1 MKKLLLLLTLISRF
15 AFGQGS
21 ISTEYNSTTKKSY
34 LKTGVFPKANV
45 ITYTDTSV
53 NKSPVWWFNT
63 GRIKFKNS
71 IVAIDTADFDG
82 ILVSKGDSLLL
93 ADKNLMV
100 IGVTNGLTLSSGFAK
115 IGGTLT
121 DSTVI
126 DMNNRSLVFKT
137 NSADVNKEVIKIT
150 DESDNI
156 ALIVNQ
162 SGKNV
167 IALGKN
173 AGSGTISAEDC
184 NFLGENAGSGAT
196 NALFSN
202 FMGKNAGLNSTT
214 ATHSN
219 FFGQGAGSSAPLAG
233 GSNFLGA
240 NAGAGAT
247 NAGNSNFLGQSAGNN
262 AVNANGSNFLGY
274 ESGNGASNANGSNF
288 LGNFSGSNSTN
299 ANNSNFFGF
308 VSGRN
313 ATNAYFSNFIG
324 PGSGDAAINANN
336 SNFFGAYTGL
346 NSTNASNSNFFG
358 KYAGRNAI
366 NAANSIFIGTE
377 TGDSSVNLA
386 NSIVIGKY
394 SGRKETLN
402 TTTGGTS
409 IQIGNYTHT
418 GGFNNTI
425 AIGDSATNTKT
436 NQVVFAPKY
445 RHLRLRGVDY
455 ELPASQGATDTY
467 LKNDGSGVLSWATVS
482 GGGSGMSNA
491 LPEGAI
497 WVGGADDTA
506 IARIP
511 SGDVTISNLGVTTVE
526 DSVVTSNKLANQ
538 TSIGFLAQST
548 PPTPLAFGSGG
559 TKIFANDSGEVSYQ
573 QRQGNSVINYNVGD
587 LKNVMGVLKN
597 DSFDRATL
605 GYTVVGSNGSFGI
618 TTGKLIVTN
627 TTGNTTYDQ
636 YALIGY
642 TTMLED
648 YTYEAEFVGTTNGN
662 GTGLAWIDTY
672 GLMYSC
678 KLDMNTAGSRGVLT
692 IARVS
697 SGTGTVIATAPAI
710 TYTNTTDTLHLR
722 MRIVGY
728 RLTAQVWKNSENP
741 TTLNYDYPF
750 NVSCFKRFNKLA
762 ITSFGGEQKFSN
774 IKVYSN
780 APKNRKI
787 AWVGNS
793 NSIGAN
799 MTGVFN
805 YQMASFM
812 LRNKFGGDFAQYSG
826 SGSTLVDFYNNI
838 EEFIKLN
845 NEIVIISLGSNDAI
859 QGVSSSTYNATLD
872 LILARLKR
880 ANITPI
886 LTTVSP
892 NTTYNAAI
900 TLYNTKINS
909 LSGNYQVIDL
919 YTLLATG
926 TALKTI
932 YDTGD
937 GLHWNASGQMA
948 VANLIINSTNYLWE
962 NLPTLQT
969 GKVTLDGFTTANSL
983 YITSNDPTSG
993 VNIRVGSADKASTL
1007 QSIINYEP
1015 LGTVGSTNRMAL
1027 ITGYVSGTDNYQVSQ
1042 FISGTGAYKDL
1053 KMGMG
1058 LNPSDLVIKSTGLVG
1073 IGTALPASKLD
1084 VYGSSLGGT
1093 SGNTVALTQVG
1104 MPTTNVMYLQTSGI
1118 RLSTGTTWREAA
1130 IRQQLTVDATAGM
1143 GYIQY
1148 EGFAASDN
1156 VGGISFGTVNS
1167 SMTAPFSVPER
1178 MRITNIGNVGIG
1190 VTAPSSLLDVAGNVE
1205 MRHLIGNTGTPSI
1218 AAGAG
1223 AGTTPTVTLSNAT
1236 DMSGIVNVTTGTIP
1250 TGTNAVV
1257 ATITFETAYGHAPN
1271 VVLYPNNANTAI
1283 LSGVSMVYTTS
1294 TTTTFVIT
1302 SGTTA
1307 LTASTAYKWFYQ
1319 VVQ

>member
-233 GSNFLGA
+233 SSNFLGA

-482 GGGSGMSNA
+482 GGSGTVTSVTSANTDISVANTTTTPVLTLNSGSGANQIVKRDGSGNLNA
-491 LPEGAI
+491 
-497 WVGGADDTA
+497 T
-506 IARIP
+506 
-511 SGDVTISNLGVTTVE
+511 TVTT
-526 DSVVTSNKLANQ
+526 NANLTGVI
-538 TSIGFLAQST
+538 TSIGNATSITSQTGTGST
-548 PPTPLAFGSGG
+548 FAMSATPTFTTNITTPL
-559 TKIFANDSGEVSYQ
+559 I
-573 QRQGNSVINYNVGD
+573 VG
-587 LKNVMGVLKN
+587 
-597 DSFDRATL
+597 
-605 GYTVVGSNGSFGI
+605 
-618 TTGKLIVTN
+618 
-627 TTGNTTYDQ
+627 
-636 YALIGY
+636 
-642 TTMLED
+642 
-648 YTYEAEFVGTTNGN
+648 
-662 GTGLAWIDTY
+662 
-672 GLMYSC
+672 
-678 KLDMNTAGSRGVLT
+678 
-692 IARVS
+692 
-697 SGTGTVIATAPAI
+697 GTGTTSQLILRSTSGAGTTGSDI
-710 TYTNTTDTLHLR
+710 IFQNQTNGSNEP
-722 MRIVGY
+722 MRI
-728 RLTAQVWKNSENP
+728 LS
-741 TTLNYDYPF
+741 
-750 NVSCFKRFNKLA
+750 
-762 ITSFGGEQKFSN
+762 
-774 IKVYSN
+774 
-780 APKNRKI
+780 
-787 AWVGNS
+787 
-793 NSIGAN
+793 
-799 MTGVFN
+799 
-805 YQMASFM
+805 
-812 LRNKFGGDFAQYSG
+812 
-826 SGSTLVDFYNNI
+826 
-838 EEFIKLN
+838 
-845 NEIVIISLGSNDAI
+845 
-859 QGVSSSTYNATLD
+859 
-872 LILARLKR
+872 
-880 ANITPI
+880 
-886 LTTVSP
+886 
-892 NTTYNAAI
+892 
-900 TLYNTKINS
+900 
-909 LSGNYQVIDL
+909 SGN
-919 YTLLATG
+919 
-926 TALKTI
+926 
-932 YDTGD
+932 
-937 GLHWNASGQMA
+937 
-948 VANLIINSTNYLWE
+948 
-962 NLPTLQT
+962 
-969 GKVTLDGFTTANSL
+969 
-983 YITSNDPTSG
+983 
-993 VNIRVGSADKASTL
+993 
-1007 QSIINYEP
+1007 
-1015 LGTVGSTNRMAL
+1015 
-1027 ITGYVSGTDNYQVSQ
+1027 
-1042 FISGTGAYKDL
+1042 
-1053 KMGMG
+1053 
-1058 LNPSDLVIKSTGLVG
+1058 VG
-1073 IGTALPASKLD
+1073 IGTATPDAPLVVSNSSSAEFVGIARFLAPNNAVSGNVSGITIGPTNTANNAGGIRFYYNGSGSTSNRLDFGFSGNVIPAFSVLADGNLGIGTSNPQSRLSVTSGLAVGSTYASTNAAPTDGAIIQGVVGIGTATPNTNYALDVGVLTGKGSIRSFHAGTPGSGSGGNIALQTLTATAANQRIGVVVAASTDGTNTLPAASARIQFFSSQAHTL
-1084 VYGSSLGGT
+1084 GSAIGAYINFET
-1093 SGNTVALTQVG
+1093 AAN
-1104 MPTTNVMYLQTSGI
+1104 
-1118 RLSTGTTWREAA
+1118 GTT
-1130 IRQQLTVDATAGM
+1130 
-1143 GYIQY
+1143 
-1148 EGFAASDN
+1148 
-1156 VGGISFGTVNS
+1156 
-1167 SMTAPFSVPER
+1167 SMIER
-1178 MRITNIGNVGIG
+1178 MRIENYGTVGINTTTPNSNTKLHVGGLVQYG
-1190 VTAPSSLLDVAGNVE
+1190 VYTVSTLPTCNAGTA
-1205 MRHLIGNTGTPSI
+1205 NTYATVTDALTPTYLTPVVGGGAI
-1218 AAGAG
+1218 AA
-1223 AGTTPTVTLSNAT
+1223 PVFCNSSQWVT
-1236 DMSGIVNVTTGTIP
+1236 
-1250 TGTNAVV
+1250 
-1257 ATITFETAYGHAPN
+1257 H
-1271 VVLYPNNANTAI
+1271 
-1283 LSGVSMVYTTS
+1283 
-1294 TTTTFVIT
+1294 
-1302 SGTTA
+1302 
-1307 LTASTAYKWFYQ
+1307 
-1319 VVQ
+1319 

>member
-233 GSNFLGA
+233 SSNFLGA

-455 ELPASQGATDTY
+455 ELPSSQGGVDTY

-482 GGGSGMSNA
+482 GGGTTTNA
-491 LPEGAI
+491 LTFNNSGSGDASGTTFNGSAARTISYNSLGAAPLASPTFTGT
-497 WVGGADDTA
+497 VT
-506 IARIP
+506 IP
-511 SGDVTISNLGVTTVE
+511 SGAVMNTPASIGLANGTGLPLATGVTGILTGTNGGTGVNNGAKTITV
-526 DSVVTSNKLANQ
+526 SGN
-538 TSIGFLAQST
+538 TSIGSSTNTVTLA
-548 PPTPLAFGSGG
+548 
-559 TKIFANDSGEVSYQ
+559 
-573 QRQGNSVINYNVGD
+573 
-587 LKNVMGVLKN
+587 
-597 DSFDRATL
+597 
-605 GYTVVGSNGSFGI
+605 
-618 TTGKLIVTN
+618 
-627 TTGNTTYDQ
+627 TTGNTSVTLPTTGTLATTTDLASYLP
-636 YALIGY
+636 LIGAAY
-642 TTMLED
+642 STT
-648 YTYEAEFVGTTNGN
+648 TGN
-662 GTGLAWIDTY
+662 G
-672 GLMYSC
+672 
-678 KLDMNTAGSRGVLT
+678 
-692 IARVS
+692 
-697 SGTGTVIATAPAI
+697 
-710 TYTNTTDTLHLR
+710 
-722 MRIVGY
+722 
-728 RLTAQVWKNSENP
+728 
-741 TTLNYDYPF
+741 
-750 NVSCFKRFNKLA
+750 LA
-762 ITSFGGEQKFSN
+762 I
-774 IKVYSN
+774 
-780 APKNRKI
+780 
-787 AWVGNS
+787 
-793 NSIGAN
+793 
-799 MTGVFN
+799 
-805 YQMASFM
+805 
-812 LRNKFGGDFAQYSG
+812 
-826 SGSTLVDFYNNI
+826 
-838 EEFIKLN
+838 
-845 NEIVIISLGSNDAI
+845 
-859 QGVSSSTYNATLD
+859 
-872 LILARLKR
+872 
-880 ANITPI
+880 
-886 LTTVSP
+886 
-892 NTTYNAAI
+892 
-900 TLYNTKINS
+900 
-909 LSGNYQVIDL
+909 
-919 YTLLATG
+919 
-926 TALKTI
+926 
-932 YDTGD
+932 
-937 GLHWNASGQMA
+937 
-948 VANLIINSTNYLWE
+948 
-962 NLPTLQT
+962 
-969 GKVTLDGFTTANSL
+969 TANSL
-983 YITSNDPTSG
+983 TSGNAINLSSSSTAATSNTNTILNIASTGANASGSQTTYGQRISNTKTGTASTNIAMQLDASGGTNNYGLLVNTGNVGIGTASPLSLLHVSDGNTLAASLSSQVPANAISFSQNTSSMIRLLSSSNTAATGAIVLSMKSRGTVTSPLALATDDVIGGSLFGGHDGTAVNYGASIYTFCDGTPTTGETPMRLSFTTGGSVVSRAERIRITSS
-993 VNIRVGSADKASTL
+993 
-1007 QSIINYEP
+1007 
-1015 LGTVGSTNRMAL
+1015 
-1027 ITGYVSGTDNYQVSQ
+1027 
-1042 FISGTGAYKDL
+1042 
-1053 KMGMG
+1053 
-1058 LNPSDLVIKSTGLVG
+1058 GLVG
-1073 IGTALPASKLD
+1073 IGTTTPQSKLD
-1084 VYGSSLGGT
+1084 VEGS
-1093 SGNTVALTQVG
+1093 VAIGAT
-1104 MPTTNVMYLQTSGI
+1104 YS
-1118 RLSTGTTWREAA
+1118 GTTAA
-1130 IRQQLTVDATAGM
+1130 PANGLLV
-1143 GYIQY
+1143 
-1148 EGFAASDN
+1148 E
-1156 VGGISFGTVNS
+1156 
-1167 SMTAPFSVPER
+1167 
-1178 MRITNIGNVGIG
+1178 GNVGIG
-1190 VTAPSSLLDVAGNVE
+1190 TTSPTAKL
-1205 MRHLIGNTGTPSI
+1205 HI
-1218 AAGAG
+1218 
-1223 AGTTPTVTLSNAT
+1223 AGTVVIQSYTVSTLPTCASGVYQRATVTDALTPVYDA
-1236 DMSGIVNVTTGTIP
+1236 NVVGGGARVIEVLCN
-1250 TGTNAVV
+1250 GTNWVC
-1257 ATITFETAYGHAPN
+1257 H
-1271 VVLYPNNANTAI
+1271 
-1283 LSGVSMVYTTS
+1283 
-1294 TTTTFVIT
+1294 
-1302 SGTTA
+1302 
-1307 LTASTAYKWFYQ
+1307 
-1319 VVQ
+1319 